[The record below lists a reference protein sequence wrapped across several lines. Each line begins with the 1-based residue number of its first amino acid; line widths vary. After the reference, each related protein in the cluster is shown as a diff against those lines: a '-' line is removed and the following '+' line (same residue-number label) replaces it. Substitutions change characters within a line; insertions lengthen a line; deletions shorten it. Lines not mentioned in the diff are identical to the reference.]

1 MDLPFLPTL
10 NAVLNS
16 IAFFCLV
23 SGLILIRRGKEEAH
37 KRAMFAALGCSVL
50 FLISYVTHHAT
61 VGTTVKYAGP
71 EAYKS
76 AYLIMLLVHTVL
88 AALVPFL
95 ALRTAYLG
103 IKDRRASHKKWAR
116 VTAPIWL
123 FVSVSGV
130 LIYFI
135 LYVWTDSYALALES
149 TTQPAS

>member
-1 MDLPFLPTL
+1 MDLPVLPTL
-10 NAVLNS
+10 NAILNS
-16 IAFFCLV
+16 LAFACLV
-23 SGLILIRRGKEEAH
+23 RGLWLIRRGNEAGH
-37 KRAMFAALGCSVL
+37 KKAMFAALACSTL

-61 VGTTVKYAGP
+61 VGLTVKYAGP
-71 EAYKS
+71 DSLKT
-76 AYLIMLLVHTVL
+76 AYLTMLLVHTVL

-130 LIYFI
+130 LIYFV
-135 LYVWTDSYALALES
+135 LYVWTDSYALALEAGA
-149 TTQPAS
+149 ASPS